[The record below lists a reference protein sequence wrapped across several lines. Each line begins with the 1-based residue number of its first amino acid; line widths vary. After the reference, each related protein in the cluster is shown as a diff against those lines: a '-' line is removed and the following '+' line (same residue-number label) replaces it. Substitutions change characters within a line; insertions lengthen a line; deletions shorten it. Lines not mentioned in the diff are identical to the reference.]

1 MADAEILRSAQD
13 DGARA
18 AVASSSVTSKWRRY
32 LADLQTATGEPLP
45 LETQGRLV
53 RVTGLVLEAAGIRVP
68 VGSVCE
74 IHQDGLAVDA
84 TPPVVAEVV
93 GFSGDRAYLMPTGDV
108 HGLASGA
115 LVVPRPSP
123 IRPMKL
129 GTARHPWRRTVDRTL
144 HLPVGDGLLGRV
156 VDSQGQPMDRKGPLA
171 LVHDEPRRAPA
182 DQRHGPRP
190 GAHAARHRRARDQRH
205 AHRRP
210 RPAHRPVRRRRRRQE
225 RAARHDGALHRAPT

>member
-1 MADAEILRSAQD
+1 MPSRRAARGSFPIRRSRAAAAASSPTSASSTRRSTSAGGARSRRSAATCRGATRTLPSRAKRRIPAMPEAEILRSAQVD
-13 DGARA
+13 KA
-18 AVASSSVTSKWRRY
+18 APTVTAKWQRY
-32 LADLQTATGEPLP
+32 LADLQGAASETLP

-74 IHQDGLAVDA
+74 IHQDAIAGGDGA
-84 TPPVVAEVV
+84 PVIAEVV

-123 IRPMKL
+123 LTPIKL
-129 GTARHPWRRTVDRTL
+129 GVARHPWRRTVDRTL

-156 VDSQGQPMDRKGPLA
+156 VDS
-171 LVHDEPRRAPA
+171 
-182 DQRHGPRP
+182 
-190 GAHAARHRRARDQRH
+190 
-205 AHRRP
+205 
-210 RPAHRPVRRRRRRQE
+210 
-225 RAARHDGALHRAPT
+225 